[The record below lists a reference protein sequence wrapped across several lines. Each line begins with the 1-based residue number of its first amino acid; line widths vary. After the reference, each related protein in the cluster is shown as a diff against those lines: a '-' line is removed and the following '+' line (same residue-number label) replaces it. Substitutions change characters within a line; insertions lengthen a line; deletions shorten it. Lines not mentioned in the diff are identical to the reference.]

1 MAKFCGKCGAPVS
14 ETQAFCNSCGARVA
28 DSTAPAASAPATP
41 YQPIAEQSAYSAPP
55 VQPYGQP
62 PRAYAPPAASAPP
75 TKSGSGLKILLIVLG
90 VLAIGAVAVVG
101 GLFYVGHKVVSK
113 IEDKA
118 AEAGLSTSDLKNSN
132 HTFQG
137 NPCRFLSKADVS
149 KAIGITITDAKSS
162 GDSCEYLAH
171 GTAANMTSKHLAA
184 MSGQR
189 GADKATQ
196 DKFQKLAEGVF
207 EAQQKNAEAADP
219 NEPGDTTVLAVSFD
233 QNSAQAQMKL
243 NSKVLGA
250 FGAAGGSSK
259 LEGIGD
265 EAFVA
270 ADGMMFV
277 RKGDTLI
284 RITYISC
291 PCNTEQIKP
300 LAEKLAAAL

>member
-14 ETQAFCNSCGARVA
+14 DTQAFCNSCGTRVA
-28 DSTAPAASAPATP
+28 DSTAPAASAPSTP
-41 YQPIAEQSAYSAPP
+41 YQPVAPVQTYSQPVQSAAP
-55 VQPYGQP
+55 
-62 PRAYAPPAASAPP
+62 A
-75 TKSGSGLKILLIVLG
+75 KSGSGLKILLIVLG
-90 VLAIGAVAVVG
+90 VLVVGALAVVG

-118 AEAGLSTSDLKNSN
+118 AEAGFSPSDMKKSD
-132 HTFQG
+132 HQFQG
-137 NPCRFLSKADVS
+137 DPCRFLSRRDVS
-149 KAIGITITDAKSS
+149 EAIGVTITETKSS

-184 MSGQR
+184 MTGRR
-189 GADKATQ
+189 GADQATQ

-207 EAQQKNAEAADP
+207 ETQQKNAEATDP
-219 NEPGDTTVLAVSFD
+219 NGTEDTTVLALSFD
-233 QNSAQAQMKL
+233 QNSAQTQMKQ

-300 LAEKLAAAL
+300 LAKKLAAAL